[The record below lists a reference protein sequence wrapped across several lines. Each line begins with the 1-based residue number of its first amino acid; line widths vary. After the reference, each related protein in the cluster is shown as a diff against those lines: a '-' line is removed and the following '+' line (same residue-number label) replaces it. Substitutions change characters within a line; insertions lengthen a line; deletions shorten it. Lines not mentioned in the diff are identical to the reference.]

1 MLVFLHRKFADS
13 TNSRLLFFILNIT
26 LKSNI
31 MYREGEY
38 SMFKIDKQSFGSFV
52 SMLRKEKGFS
62 QKELAEKLMVSDKA
76 VSKWETGHSLPDI
89 TLLIPLAE
97 ILDVTVTELLECR
110 RIENAARLKPEDVE
124 ALVKTAITF
133 SEPDEDKKRET
144 KRKRGFIYLGT
155 ISIFILELLLL
166 HILGYGKEHW
176 FNGGIILT
184 SGMSLVFG
192 AYFWLF
198 AKDRLPAYY
207 DENKISVYSDGFFR
221 MNMPGIYFN
230 NSNWKHIIRGLRWW
244 SSASAV
250 AFPIITFLGSM
261 LFKEIWDMAG
271 MLVMGLLLL
280 VSLFVPIYVLGKK
293 HN

>member
-1 MLVFLHRKFADS
+1 
-13 TNSRLLFFILNIT
+13 
-26 LKSNI
+26 
-31 MYREGEY
+31 
-38 SMFKIDKQSFGSFV
+38 MFEIDKESFGSFV

-110 RIENAARLKPEDVE
+110 KIENAVRLKPEDVE

-133 SEPDEDKKRET
+133 SEPDEDKKREI
-144 KRKRGFIYLGT
+144 KRKRGIIYLVT
-155 ISIFILELLLL
+155 IGVYVLELLLL

-176 FNGGIILT
+176 FNEGMFLT
-184 SGMSLVFG
+184 SVMSLGFG

-221 MNMPGIYFN
+221 MNMPGTYFN
-230 NSNWKHIIRGLRWW
+230 NSNWKYIIRGLRWW
-244 SSASAV
+244 SSVSAV
-250 AFPIITFLGSM
+250 AFPIITFAGNL
-261 LFKEIWDMAG
+261 LFKEIWHMIG
-271 MLVMGLLLL
+271 MFVMPMLLLL
-280 VSLFVPIYVLGKK
+280 SLFLPIYVLSKK
-293 HN
+293 YE